1 MKELNEEQLMNVVGG
16 INSKSASDP
25 RECIKKCLSRFDMS
39 STKIDEDCKKE
50 CTSSFDYS
58 QKKSLF

>member
-16 INSKSASDP
+16 ISKASSEP
-25 RECIKKCLSRFDMS
+25 LQCIQKCLSRYGMS